1 MVNWEEEF
9 KKYVVRKMKKVLGY
23 EIQPSEITKLI
34 VNTDVDLTTLIV
46 QELATVYAFA
56 IMRED
61 FEYARK
67 VADELE
73 TRDCEV
79 KIEMDDV
86 SKTGAINIYLK
97 PKSEVVYIDIK
108 MKLLPDG
115 MMIDWEKQN
124 F

>member
-1 MVNWEEEF
+1 MVKWEEEF
-9 KKYVVRKMKKVLGY
+9 KKYVVRKMKKVLGF
-23 EIQPSEITKLI
+23 EIQTSEISKLV
-34 VNTDVDLTTLIV
+34 VNTDVDLTLLTIP
-46 QELATVYAFA
+46 ELATVYAFA

-61 FEYARK
+61 FEYAK
-67 VADELE
+67 VVATEFEVRNCD
-73 TRDCEV
+73 V

-86 SKTGAINIYLK
+86 SKTGAINVYLK
-97 PKSEVVYIDIK
+97 PNTAVAFIDVK